1 MLNDYIEK
9 KIDNRVFNKNN
20 SSDNLAVI
28 VVSCDLYS
36 DVWKPFFTL
45 FFKYWNDCPFPVY
58 LTSNFL
64 QYPDLRVKTI
74 NLENDE
80 NWSSSLKKALK
91 KINENYV
98 IIILEDF
105 LITHYVD
112 SIQIKELWQYMM
124 EKNAACLR
132 IFPCP
137 GPDKICKDNANV
149 GVIVKGAPYR
159 SSTMV
164 AIWDKEI
171 LLTLLQNG
179 ETAWEFELKGTKRTN
194 NLDRLFLSVIN
205 SNNPPIQ
212 YICTAI
218 TRGKWMPEVPDFLKK
233 EGIHIDFG
241 QRGFWKWYDNYI
253 HRLKVWF
260 KNRIN
265 TYRNI
270 KYLVLTEK

>member
-9 KIDNRVFNKNN
+9 KIDNKILNRNN
-20 SSDNLAVI
+20 SSDTLAVI

-36 DVWKPFFTL
+36 DIWIPFFTL

-64 QYPDLRVKTI
+64 QYPDFRVKTI

-98 IIILEDF
+98 ILILEDF

-112 SIQIKELWQYMM
+112 TGQIKELWQYMR

-132 IFPCP
+132 LFPCP
-137 GPDKICKDNANV
+137 GPDKTCKDNPNV
-149 GVIVKGAPYR
+149 GAIVKGASYR

-194 NLDRLFLSVIN
+194 NLDRPFLSVII
-205 SNNPPIQ
+205 SDDPPIQ

-218 TRGKWMPEVPDFLKK
+218 TRGKWMPEVPDFFKN
-233 EGIHIDFG
+233 EGIHIDFS
-241 QRGFWKWYDNYI
+241 QRGFWKWYDNYVY
-253 HRLKVWF
+253 RLKVWYQ
-260 KNRIN
+260 NRIK
-265 TYRNI
+265 TCKNI
-270 KYLVLTEK
+270 KYLILKKI

>member
-1 MLNDYIEK
+1 MLNEYIEK
-9 KIDNRVFNKNN
+9 KIDNSVFNKNN
-20 SSDNLAVI
+20 SSDTLAVI

-36 DVWKPFFTL
+36 DVWSPFFTL

-112 SIQIKELWQYMM
+112 TEQIEELWQYMM

-137 GPDKICKDNANV
+137 GPDKICKDNPNV

-194 NLDRLFLSVIN
+194 NLDSPFLSVIN
-205 SNNPPIQ
+205 SNDPPIQ

-218 TRGKWMPEVPDFLKK
+218 MRGKWMPELPDFFKK
-233 EGIHIDFG
+233 EGIHIDFN
-241 QRGFWKWYDNYI
+241 QRGFWKWYDNYVY
-253 HRLKVWF
+253 RLKVWY

-265 TYRNI
+265 TYRKI
-270 KYLVLTEK
+270 KYLVL

>member
-1 MLNDYIEK
+1 MHNDYFENQIESNIFK
-9 KIDNRVFNKNN
+9 NNN

-45 FFKYWNDCPFPVY
+45 FFKYWNDCPFCLY

-64 QYPDLRVKTI
+64 QYPDSRVKTI

-98 IIILEDF
+98 MIILEDF

-112 SIQIKELWQYMM
+112 TRQIKELWQYML

-132 IFPCP
+132 LFPCP
-137 GPDKICKDNANV
+137 GPDKSCKDNPNV
-149 GVIVKGAPYR
+149 GLIVKGAPYR

-194 NLDRLFLSVIN
+194 NLDRPFLSVIN
-205 SNNPPIQ
+205 SNDPPIQ
-212 YICTAI
+212 YICSAI
-218 TRGKWMPEVPDFLKK
+218 IRGKWIPELPAFFKK
-233 EGIHIDFG
+233 EGIHIDFS
-241 QRGFWKWYDNYI
+241 QRGFWKWYTNYVY
-253 HRLKVWF
+253 RLNMWVQ
-260 KNRIN
+260 NRIKN
-265 TYRNI
+265 LKNI
-270 KYLVLTEK
+270 KDLFLKQI

>member
-1 MLNDYIEK
+1 MLNEYIEK
-9 KIDNRVFNKNN
+9 KIDNSVFNKNN
-20 SSDNLAVI
+20 SSDTLAVI

-36 DVWKPFFTL
+36 DVWSPFFTL

-98 IIILEDF
+98 ILILEDF

-112 SIQIKELWQYMM
+112 TEQIEELWQYMM

-137 GPDKICKDNANV
+137 GPDKICKDNPNV

-194 NLDRLFLSVIN
+194 NLDSPFLSVIN
-205 SNNPPIQ
+205 SNDPPIQ

-218 TRGKWMPEVPDFLKK
+218 MRGKWMPELPDFFKK
-233 EGIHIDFG
+233 EGIHIDFN
-241 QRGFWKWYDNYI
+241 QRGFWKWYDNYVY
-253 HRLKVWF
+253 RLKVWY

-265 TYRNI
+265 TYRKI
-270 KYLVLTEK
+270 KYLVLK